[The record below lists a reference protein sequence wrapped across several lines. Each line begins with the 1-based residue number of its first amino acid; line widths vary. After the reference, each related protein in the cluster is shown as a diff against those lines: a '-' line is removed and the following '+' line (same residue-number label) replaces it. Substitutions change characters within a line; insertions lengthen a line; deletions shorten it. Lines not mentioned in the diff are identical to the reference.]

1 MGVFVAPLSQ
11 EQLLDLAT
19 HFASLPS
26 PFRAPAPAGADTA
39 ARSLVELGHPMRSI
53 PSCAACHGPQGF
65 TTAAPDLRGQQ
76 RAYLEEQLQAFKS
89 GNRHNDIS
97 EQMRSV
103 AGRLSGEEIAML
115 AAYYSTF
122 AGAGR

>member
-1 MGVFVAPLSQ
+1 MG
-11 EQLLDLAT
+11 
-19 HFASLPS
+19 
-26 PFRAPAPAGADTA
+26 
-39 ARSLVELGHPMRSI
+39 ELGHVAKWNTFYSEAAPARVQEPHRPRQRQLEVGQPMRNI

-65 TTAAPDLRGQQ
+65 TIGAPDLRGQQ
-76 RAYLEEQLQAFKS
+76 RAYLEEQLQAFKA

-103 AGRLSGEEIAML
+103 ARQLTGEEIVML

-122 AGAGR
+122 GK